1 MDIVGKSQKRK
12 PGLPINIHKFVPP
25 SQVIREMQIK
35 PQWLY
40 EFIPISLDKLR
51 FLKYYCLVVE
61 QWEHTTGG
69 VGVWVIITSLGSSV
83 MWLQLKMCM
92 HFFHPSVPLLDID
105 LELLEG
111 FTHMYKG
118 SCVGLSIPAF
128 AIVKIWMQRK

>member
-1 MDIVGKSQKRK
+1 MDIVDKSQKRK
-12 PGLPINIHKFVPP
+12 PGLLINIHKFVPP
-25 SQVIREMQIK
+25 SQVIKEMQIK

-69 VGVWVIITSLGSSV
+69 VRVWVIITSLGSSV

-105 LELLEG
+105 PRRVH
-111 FTHMYKG
+111 THVQGVMCG
-118 SCVGLSIPAF
+118 VVHSSICHCENLDAT
-128 AIVKIWMQRK
+128 